1 MSHKTRVLAHTYMT
15 ILTYVAM
22 WENFA
27 ILTAAVSSAYQNI
40 KLKGYDLLEERNKEL
55 VRKLNPCPKQYK
67 RYEQYYPVCLGSP
80 PPVQTTS
87 CSLYQVMGD
96 AVSVFSLQA
105 FDSDIQSLVAEYK
118 ALPAGAQNG
127 EILGSF
133 ERMWTNGREKL
144 ALRLGRTFK

>member
-1 MSHKTRVLAHTYMT
+1 
-15 ILTYVAM
+15 
-22 WENFA
+22 
-27 ILTAAVSSAYQNI
+27 
-40 KLKGYDLLEERNKEL
+40 
-55 VRKLNPCPKQYK
+55 
-67 RYEQYYPVCLGSP
+67 
-80 PPVQTTS
+80 
-87 CSLYQVMGD
+87 MGD

-105 FDSDIQSLVAEYK
+105 FDSDVQSLVAEYK